1 MSNTNIDFWTRIIK
15 NPSPKYRELFQK
27 ETEYLINKIPINS
40 SVLDVGCGDGRV
52 IKIILETTQNITG
65 VDNESAAI
73 QEAKERLASFP
84 SVKLFV
90 ADGMQLPFEDKVFDV
105 VVFMMTLVNL
115 GQNKVAILKEIQ
127 RVLKIDGVVI
137 LSVYSEDAY
146 ETRLATYTEI
156 GLPIKS
162 VSGGNF
168 TFDAMDT
175 AKTSE
180 QFSQMEL
187 TSIAQEA
194 GFKVVDIQKVDEI
207 AYLCTLQRN

>member
-15 NPSPKYRELFQK
+15 
-27 ETEYLINKIPINS
+27 
-40 SVLDVGCGDGRV
+40 
-52 IKIILETTQNITG
+52 IILETTQNVTG
-65 VDNESAAI
+65 VDNEPAAI
-73 QEAKERLASFP
+73 QEAKELLVSFP
-84 SVKLFV
+84 SVKLSI
-90 ADGMQLPFEDKVFDV
+90 ADGMQLPFEDKTFDV

-127 RVLKIDGVVI
+127 RVLKTDGVVI

-146 ETRLATYTEI
+146 EARLAMYTEI
-156 GLPIKS
+156 GLPIKNI
-162 VSGGNF
+162 SGGNF

-180 QFSQMEL
+180 QFSQVEL
-187 TSIAQEA
+187 VSIAQEA
-194 GFKVVDIQKVDEI
+194 GFKIVDIQKVDGI

>member
-15 NPSPKYRELFQK
+15 NPSPKYKELFKK
-27 ETEYLINKIPINS
+27 ETKYLAEKIAKDS
-40 SVLDVGCGDGRV
+40 SVLDVGCGDGRI
-52 IKIILETTQNITG
+52 IKIILETTQNVTG
-65 VDNESAAI
+65 VDNEPAAI
-73 QEAKERLASFP
+73 QEARERLASFP
-84 SVKLFV
+84 SVKLSV
-90 ADGMQLPFEDKVFDV
+90 ADGLKLPFENNVFDV

-127 RVLKIDGVVI
+127 RVLKTDGVVI

-146 ETRLATYTEI
+146 ETRLAMYTEI

-187 TSIAQEA
+187 TSIVQEA
-194 GFKVVDIQKVDEI
+194 GFKIVDIQKVEGI
-207 AYLCTLQRN
+207 AYLCTLQRS